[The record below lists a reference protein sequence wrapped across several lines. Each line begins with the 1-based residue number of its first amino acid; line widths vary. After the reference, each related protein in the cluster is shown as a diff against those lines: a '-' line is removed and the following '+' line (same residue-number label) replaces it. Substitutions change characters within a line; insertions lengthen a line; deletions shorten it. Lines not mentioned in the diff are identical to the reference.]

1 MKTCLVVDD
10 SRVIRKVAR
19 KIIEELEFE
28 CVEAA
33 DGAQALE
40 ACRKQMPDAVLVN
53 PHSPDD
59 IAHAIQT
66 ALDMSLEERKARY
79 QKMIAT
85 VRDDNVQDWTA
96 NFLRDLG
103 EA

>member
-1 MKTCLVVDD
+1 
-10 SRVIRKVAR
+10 
-19 KIIEELEFE
+19 
-28 CVEAA
+28 
-33 DGAQALE
+33 
-40 ACRKQMPDAVLVN
+40 
-53 PHSPDD
+53 
-59 IAHAIQT
+59 
-66 ALDMSLEERKARY
+66 MSLEERKARY